1 MTSTTRQNPITLIHD
16 KPMIS
21 VDQERIN
28 NAKRAYTT
36 RRADLTLSRYLLN
49 DTRPPLPG
57 DLVLARIE
65 CIGQH
70 QRIETPDGRRSRL
83 YIGDE
88 VLVCY
93 GPRYAPDQFESYVP
107 KDLGPCDLVAAGGL
121 ASTMIS
127 KHSRMKNPT
136 RLVPIG
142 LLADGDGKVM
152 NIQRWGLSRS
162 TETKPL
168 PLIIASIGTSMNAGK
183 TTCARQIV
191 HGLRKRGLKVGATK
205 VTGTGAG
212 GDRWVLTDAGADL
225 VLDFTDAGVPSTFG
239 LNHEEVIDTFKTL
252 VGHLADQQ
260 VDVIVLEVA
269 DGLLHGET
277 AGLLQSEEFRS
288 ACSGIVFAAGD
299 AMGSAG
305 GVKTLRDWGLNVLA
319 VSGFLTSSALAMRE
333 AETLL
338 DIPVIHTTDLATTDF
353 SKLLGKDENP
363 IGEHSFKDVRNEGRL
378 ERFSAGFL
386 NGQSQ
391 PTDSEALNNHTGF

>member
-1 MTSTTRQNPITLIHD
+1 MTSTAKQNPIANIHD

-21 VDQERIN
+21 IDQARIN

-36 RRADLTLSRYLLN
+36 RRADLTLSRFLL
-49 DTRPPLPG
+49 TSTQPPLPG

-65 CIGQH
+65 TIGQH
-70 QRIETPDGRRSRL
+70 QRIELPEGRRSRL

-88 VLVCY
+88 VIVCY
-93 GPRYAPDQFESYVP
+93 GARYAPDQFESYVP

-121 ASTMIS
+121 ASAMIS
-127 KHSRMKNPT
+127 KHSCMKDPT

-142 LLADGDGKVM
+142 LLADGDAKVM
-152 NIQRWGLSRS
+152 NIQRWGLSQQ
-162 TETKPL
+162 TEAKPL

-183 TTCARQIV
+183 TSCAKQIV
-191 HGLRKRGLKVGATK
+191 HGFRNRGLKVGATK

-212 GDRWVLTDAGADL
+212 GDRWVLSDAGADI

-239 LNHEEVIDTFKTL
+239 LNHEEVIDTFQTL
-252 VGHLADQQ
+252 IGHLADQQ

-353 SKLLGKDENP
+353 SKLLSKKEKP
-363 IGEHSFKDVRNEGRL
+363 IEEHSFNDIRNEGSQD
-378 ERFSAGFL
+378 RFSADFL
-386 NGQSQ
+386 NGQPQ
-391 PTDSEALNNHTGF
+391 PTDGAVLNNHTAL